1 MTKRRPNL
9 RPNLRRLV
17 NSWSARALVLV
28 AGIASAWELVPSL
41 RADLPGW
48 VPGLV
53 AVCALLSRILSEP
66 RK

>member
-1 MTKRRPNL
+1 VTRR

-17 NSWSARALVLV
+17 NSWSARALWLI
-28 AGIASAWELVPSL
+28 AGIASVGEILPSI

-48 VPGLV
+48 VPGVV
-53 AVCALLSRILSEP
+53 AGCALILRVVTEG